1 MGYAYNNITHILHI
15 CACTLLLPPLHF
27 LEKMIDKDHWTP
39 TCTYASAFCGRCYKQ
54 KRDLL
59 LLRPTIDGLC
69 VTLCPVRAH
78 NSKDTEKRRKRNRHM
93 SIYIYCTTI
102 CKIYISICACIYIY
116 RKEVVEVL

>member
-1 MGYAYNNITHILHI
+1 MMGYAYNNITHILHI
-15 CACTLLLPPLHF
+15 CVCALLLPPLHF

-39 TCTYASAFCGRCYKQ
+39 TCTHASAFCGRCYKQ

-93 SIYIYCTTI
+93 SIYTVRLYAKYIYP
-102 CKIYISICACIYIY
+102 YARVYIY